1 MTAATLSLRPAG
13 LVAEVVRRQP
23 QLAAYGFALLAIAAL
38 TALAQTVD
46 GRLVGGVDVWV
57 KPTKFLVSV
66 GAFALTT
73 AWFFGYVRTER
84 RDARPMR
91 AIVLTILI
99 AGSFE
104 LLYIGFQAARGE
116 TSHFNDATLFHTIM
130 YALMGLG
137 AVSLVATTLPLAWEI
152 ARRPAD
158 GVAADFRTAVV
169 IGLLLT
175 FLLGGGLGGY
185 MSAQAGHAVGPE
197 GNGLP
202 IFGWNRLGGDLRI
215 AHFFGM
221 HASQALPLVAWAV
234 SQAAPA
240 RRWTMVIGTA
250 VVWAAATHALFMQA
264 LAGQPL
270 LPMF

>member
-1 MTAATLSLRPAG
+1 MTAAALSLRPAS
-13 LVAEVVRRQP
+13 LVAEVMRRHS
-23 QLAAYGFALLAIAAL
+23 QLAAYGFTLLGLATL
-38 TALAQTVD
+38 TALAQTID
-46 GRLVGGVDVWV
+46 GRLVGDVNVWV

-66 GAFALTT
+66 AVFALTT
-73 AWFFGYVRTER
+73 AWFFGYVRPER

-91 AIVLTILI
+91 AIVMITLI

-116 TSHFNDATLFHTIM
+116 ASHFNTATPFHAVM
-130 YALMGLG
+130 YVLMGLG

-152 ARRPAD
+152 ARRPVEGVTAD
-158 GVAADFRTAVV
+158 LRAAVV
-169 IGLLLT
+169 IGLVLT

-185 MSAQAGHAVGPE
+185 MSQQAGHAVGPE

-202 IFGWNRLGGDLRI
+202 LIGWNRLGGDLRI

-221 HASQALPLVAWAV
+221 HASQVLPLVAWAV

-240 RRWTMVIGTA
+240 RRWTLMIGTA
-250 VVWAAATHALFMQA
+250 VGWTAATVAVFVQA
-264 LAGQPL
+264 LAGRPL
-270 LPMF
+270 VPMF